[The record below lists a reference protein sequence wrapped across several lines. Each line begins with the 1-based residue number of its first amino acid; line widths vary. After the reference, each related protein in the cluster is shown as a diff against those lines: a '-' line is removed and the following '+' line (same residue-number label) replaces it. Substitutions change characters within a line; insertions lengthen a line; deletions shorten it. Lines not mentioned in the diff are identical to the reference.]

1 MRKVVVARE
10 ELERIIKLCENVERR
25 GLDPFTVNIRELLE
39 RLRRMVEENPDLDH
53 YVIDAETLYRISAL
67 IALQHK
73 WLREKAKA
81 LFIDAQMIST
91 RLVAMDKKALV
102 KAFLKAWHP
111 IISLEQ
117 MTPQRLRQGLEH
129 FLSLP
134 PRGGGREFGWKIT
147 DREMELIK
155 AKLEL
160 EEKAMMEKVKALHHE
175 LLRRFE
181 ERGEPLD
188 YWEFIKGESFDETFE
203 RAYLLSFLITDGY
216 VDVKRNP
223 LKNEVKLIPHR
234 EQVKRRSPTSL
245 VISLG
250 GGAR

>member
-1 MRKVVVARE
+1 MRKIEVTRE
-10 ELERIIKLCENVERR
+10 ELERIIKLCENIEKR
-25 GLDPFTVNIRELLE
+25 GLDPFTVNIRGLLE
-39 RLRRMVEENPDLDH
+39 KLRRIVEENPNLDH
-53 YVIDAETLYRISAL
+53 YVIDAETLYRISTL

-91 RLVAMDKKALV
+91 RLVAMDKKTLV
-102 KAFLKAWHP
+102 RAFLKAWRP

-134 PRGGGREFGWKIT
+134 PRSGSREFGWKIT
-147 DREMELIK
+147 DKEMELVK
-155 AKLEL
+155 ARLEL
-160 EEKAMMEKVKALHHE
+160 EEKAMMEKIKALHRE

-181 ERGEPLD
+181 EQEGALD
-188 YWEFIKGESFDETFE
+188 YWEFIKGKNFDETFE
-203 RAYLLSFLITDGY
+203 RAYLLSFLITEGY

-223 LKNEVKLIPHR
+223 LKNEVKLIPYK
-234 EQVKRRSPTSL
+234 EQVKRKSPTSL
-245 VISLG
+245 VINLRG
-250 GGAR
+250 EI

>member
-1 MRKVVVARE
+1 MRKLEVTRE
-10 ELERIIKLCENVERR
+10 ELERIIKLCENIEKR

-39 RLRRMVEENPDLDH
+39 RLRRIIEENPNLDH
-53 YVIDAETLYRISAL
+53 YVVDAETLYRISAL

-73 WLREKAKA
+73 WLREKARA

-91 RLVAMDKKALV
+91 RLTAMDKKALV

-134 PRGGGREFGWKIT
+134 PRSGSREFGWKIA
-147 DREMELIK
+147 DREMEFVK
-155 AKLEL
+155 ARLKL
-160 EEKAMMEKVKALHHE
+160 EEKAMMEKIKALHRE
-175 LLRRFE
+175 LLEKFAE
-181 ERGEPLD
+181 KGEALD
-188 YWEFIKGESFDETFE
+188 YWEFIKGKDFDETFE
-203 RAYLLSFLITDGY
+203 RAYLLSFLITEGY

-223 LKNEVKLIPHR
+223 LKNEVKLIPHK
-234 EQVKRRSPTSL
+234 EQVERKSPTSL
-245 VISLG
+245 VISLRG
-250 GGAR
+250 EI